1 MSKEL
6 SAFQSGKVIL
16 GLIEDLKNLPN
27 KKMVYMNSDYSNN
40 KLMKKIADRAG
51 IDWTDWREKG
61 IVNIA
66 DDVDITLERR
76 IEDAFHRLNGIKK
89 ERRSS
94 HRFGFEE
101 IDEKLKEACLE
112 FEKKNIPSSGPC
124 STRIGEM
131 FRAIQ
136 YIQYRS
142 FNDGDLCWDPGSPSF
157 TSYVYIKS
165 QVDDLNY
172 SSRAYNERTGEYTFE
187 FTDDMLL
194 KYTCGQISDVIED
207 ELSLTADY
215 IKYQL
220 MDLLLNGKLE
230 DSNNEFDSRDYS
242 SLKKDRY

>member
-112 FEKKNIPSSGPC
+112 FEKKNIPSSGHAVPELEKC
-124 STRIGEM
+124 SE
-131 FRAIQ
+131 Q
-136 YIQYRS
+136 
-142 FNDGDLCWDPGSPSF
+142 FNIFNIDHLMMETYVGTQEVLHSRLTFTLSP
-157 TSYVYIKS
+157 K
-165 QVDDLNY
+165 
-172 SSRAYNERTGEYTFE
+172 
-187 FTDDMLL
+187 
-194 KYTCGQISDVIED
+194 
-207 ELSLTADY
+207 
-215 IKYQL
+215 L
-220 MDLLLNGKLE
+220 MI
-230 DSNNEFDSRDYS
+230 
-242 SLKKDRY
+242 